1 MGIRGSIEEDDG
13 LSNAGQVIHPVTNI
27 KVGDADSRAKDVLGR
42 VCQYSLSRFASA
54 EGKEG
59 GEFYK
64 PRCVV
69 RLLVAMIEPYKGC
82 VYDPCCGLSQIPA
95 DNQSRR
101 TKAAAGMR
109 SLQRLCFA

>member
-1 MGIRGSIEEDDG
+1 LPLGH
-13 LSNAGQVIHPVTNI
+13 LIHLVTNI
-27 KVGDADSRAKDVLGR
+27 KVGDAESRAKDVLGR
-42 VCQYSLSRFASA
+42 VYECFLSRFAGA
-54 EGKEG
+54 EGKKG
-59 GEFYK
+59 GEFYE
-64 PRCVV
+64 PCCVV

-82 VYDPCCGLSQIPA
+82 VYDSCCGLSQIPA